1 MKPFRQLNNISETK
15 PPKEQKRID
24 EFHIQPLKDLVREKK
39 SHFHNQRTKNISQTK
54 PPENQKPY
62 K

>member
-39 SHFHNQRTKNISQTK
+39 ITFSQPKTKKHLTNKATRK
-54 PPENQKPY
+54 PKTI
-62 K
+62 